1 MVSSFSIL
9 RIWSLR
15 YSYEC
20 LHGNDKP
27 SVILLHALYPRRL
40 LHSTVLENKANFAL
54 IQDKMQA
61 PTLQVRLLLITTFFL
76 L

>member
-1 MVSSFSIL
+1 M
-9 RIWSLR
+9 
-15 YSYEC
+15 
-20 LHGNDKP
+20 
-27 SVILLHALYPRRL
+27 ILLYALYPRRL